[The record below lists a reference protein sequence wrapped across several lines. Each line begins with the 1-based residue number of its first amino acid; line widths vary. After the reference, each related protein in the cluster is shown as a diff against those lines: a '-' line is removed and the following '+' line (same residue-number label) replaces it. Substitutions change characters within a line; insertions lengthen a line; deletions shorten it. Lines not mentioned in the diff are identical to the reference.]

1 VKTVFFDII
10 NAGIKNMKQYH
21 ELLQHILVNGTD
33 RKDRTSTGTISTFGY
48 QMRFDLSEGFPL
60 LTTKKVHFKSIVYE
74 LLWFITGSTNIRPLV
89 INDVRI
95 WNEWPYEK
103 FKKSSDYNQETLQ
116 EFIEK
121 IKSDEAFSLKHGDL
135 GPVYGKQWRNFNGID
150 QLSVLIDSIKNNP
163 FSRRHIL
170 NAWNPAELEN
180 MALPPC
186 HMMMQFYVSSDRK
199 KLSCQL
205 YQRSADV
212 FLGVPFNI
220 ASYALLT
227 HLIAQVCDLE
237 VGDFVHTFGDVHIYK
252 DHLEQVNT
260 QLNRDFRT
268 LPTLKLNP
276 EIKNIEDFK
285 YEDIIL
291 EGYNP
296 HPLISAKVSI

>member
-1 VKTVFFDII
+1 
-10 NAGIKNMKQYH
+10 MKQYH
-21 ELLQHILVNGTD
+21 ELLRHILNNGTE
-33 RKDRTSTGTISTFGY
+33 RLDRTSTGTISTFGY

-60 LTTKKVHFKSIVYE
+60 LTTKKVHFKSIAYE

-89 INDVRI
+89 MNDVRI

-103 FKKSSDYNQETLQ
+103 FKKSSDYQNETLQ
-116 EFIEK
+116 EFVER
-121 IKSDEAFSLKHGDL
+121 IKSDEVFALKHGDL
-135 GPVYGKQWRNFNGID
+135 GPVYGKQWRNFNGVD
-150 QLSVLIDSIKNNP
+150 QLSILIEGIKKNP

-186 HMMMQFYVSSDRK
+186 HMMMQFYVSSDNK

-227 HLIAQVCDLE
+227 HLIAQVCELE
-237 VGDFVHTFGDVHIYK
+237 VGEFVHTFGDVHIYK
-252 DHLEQVNT
+252 DH
-260 QLNRDFRT
+260 
-268 LPTLKLNP
+268 
-276 EIKNIEDFK
+276 
-285 YEDIIL
+285 
-291 EGYNP
+291 
-296 HPLISAKVSI
+296 